1 MKNLIIKLEDL
12 GHLPQFWAR
21 KLLPQPSKD
30 RINNLSDTIADGITL
45 PPGYL
50 FQDAEGRQFLVAGA
64 GRVAAHKLQQK
75 DMAFLVTT
83 DEAKAVKVA
92 MQENSNRLHYP
103 HKYQLV
109 WDSCA
114 LIEQVAVEQKNRTLA
129 NLKYQRADT
138 NVRPINLP
146 ANIDECAKLLGV
158 HSNTV
163 DKILGV
169 YRQALEWD
177 KKHSPR
183 KFGESEKAMSAV
195 DFITTRVHDEDK
207 PCSPGQAWAGIA
219 GSDAGAAG
227 ETKPVP
233 REAQLLLEGFASIG
247 KWSKKY
253 QAFNPKERKDVLDS
267 IKKTVAALPPEL
279 RHELAA
285 EIKRLERAEK
295 EAA

>member
-1 MKNLIIKLEDL
+1 MKTQIIKLEDL

-21 KLLPQPSKD
+21 KLLPQPGKE
-30 RINNLSDTIADGITL
+30 RIHGLSDALADGITL

-50 FQDAEGRQFLVAGA
+50 YQDETGKQFLVAGA
-64 GRVAAHKLQQK
+64 GRVAAHKLQQT

-83 DEAKAVKVA
+83 DEAKAVKIA
-92 MQENSNRLHYP
+92 MQENCNRLQYP

-109 WDSCA
+109 WDSCK
-114 LIEQVAVEQKNRTLA
+114 LIEQVSVESKKRLLS
-129 NLKYQRADT
+129 NLKQNRQGT
-138 NVRPINLP
+138 NTPSGDLP
-146 ANIDECAKLLGV
+146 ANIDQVARLLGV
-158 HSNTV
+158 CEKTV
-163 DKILGV
+163 DKILKV
-169 YRQALEWD
+169 WRDALEWD
-177 KKHSPR
+177 KKHPPR

-195 DFITTRVHDEDK
+195 DFITTRVHDEDA

-219 GSDAGAAG
+219 GSDAAADG
-227 ETKPVP
+227 KTKPVP

-247 KWSKKY
+247 KWGKKY

-267 IKKTVAALPPEL
+267 IKKTVAALPAEL
-279 RHELAA
+279 RQELGA